1 MVTCGPIRFEF
12 TQILNVW
19 LNLLGAKPKS
29 SVFFSSVGREQE
41 RSSNGPESAT
51 RSELFTWCGLPHID
65 VSHALLQ
72 THADENMSQL
82 PRGKVLQHALDVKP
96 RTALGTIGGGNNL
109 YDRHAPHAKVSLMF
123 LPRIHE
129 ACSLTY
135 AVRNPVVLM

>member
-129 ACSLTY
+129 ACSLNT
-135 AVRNPVVLM
+135 RC